1 MSNLGHLLIN
11 GLGVVRDEAKAA
23 RLFRHSA
30 RLGAAEAPAEV
41 RGPAPPP
48 PPPRLAPA
56 ARTWG
61 TCCGRRASTSRIAWR
76 NPSSWPE
83 LRSTS
88 SARRVRPP
96 PWDAAPEHSLLLE
109 PPKKTREDWR
119 PAALVPSLRLTTDR
133 QACGIQVRADVV
145 AELPGR
151 RLHLVVQRPEVVRV
165 GPHAYRRRHRRPS
178 RRSRRGAELRRGGVR
193 TCNIRLVL
201 TRTCNGALSN
211 PPGAGPARWA
221 AAPAADGPLRAH
233 ARTVRVCGRRWGGRS
248 AT

>member
-96 PWDAAPEHSLLLE
+96 
-109 PPKKTREDWR
+109 